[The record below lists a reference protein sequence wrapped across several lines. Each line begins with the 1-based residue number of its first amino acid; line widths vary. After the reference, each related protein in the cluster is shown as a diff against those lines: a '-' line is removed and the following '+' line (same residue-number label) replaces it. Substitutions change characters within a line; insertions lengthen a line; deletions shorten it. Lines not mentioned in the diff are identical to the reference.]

1 MTSYAVV
8 LPADE
13 NRMSANTLQVDN
25 TERGQWGIVDD

>member
-13 NRMSANTLQVDN
+13 NWMNTETMWVDN
-25 TERGQWGIVDD
+25 TEQGQWDMVDN

>member
-13 NRMSANTLQVDN
+13 NRMSSKTLQADN
-25 TERGQWGIVDD
+25 TERGQWDMVND

>member
-13 NRMSANTLQVDN
+13 NRIRANTLQVDN
-25 TERGQWGIVDD
+25 TERCQ